1 MNLSRPFIDRP
12 VATGLLM
19 VAIVLGGL
27 LAYWLLPVSALP
39 EVDYPTIQVYTR
51 YPGANPK
58 TVSTTITAPLERRF
72 AQMPGLKQMN
82 STSSDGMSNVTLQFD
97 LALPLDVA
105 EQEVQAAING
115 AGKILPAD
123 LPYPPLYSKINPAD
137 APILTLALHSD
148 DLPLTEVED
157 LADTRLT
164 QKLSQVVGVG
174 LVSIEGGHKKAIR
187 IEANGKVLAGLNE
200 SMEMVRDTISN
211 ANQNLAKGTL
221 DIKAQS
227 YAIDSN
233 DQLSSLN
240 DYKNLVLEDKNGSP
254 ITLASVA
261 QATHGAETM
270 QQAAWNNGKQII
282 EIDIRRQPGANVINV
297 VNRIRELLPKL
308 QATLPSS
315 VSVEILTDR
324 TETIRASVKDV
335 QMELVTAVALVVMVI
350 FLFLRNL
357 PATLI
362 PAVSVPVTLIG
373 TLAST
378 YALGF
383 SLNNLSLMALTIA
396 TGFVVDDAI
405 VVIENIIRFIEQGDT
420 PIEAAIKGSRQIG
433 FTIISLSVSLIAAL
447 IPLLFM
453 EGIVGRLFREFA
465 LTLSVAVVVSAL
477 VSLTLTPMMCGRMLK
492 SHVKS
497 EQDISWMR
505 RIERAY
511 ERQLD
516 WAIRHQV
523 FVMACVLLTIAGTC
537 ATLYWMPKG
546 LFPVQDT
553 GLVAGITQASPKIS
567 FNAMIEEQQAL
578 VADLQKDPDVDGI
591 SSFVGID
598 QNNPTLN
605 TGHLLIKLKSF
616 EQRRTSQDHILRRLM
631 QLAASDSPMKL
642 YLRPIQDLNLDMQNV
657 ATEYQVGMQS
667 TDPQLLA
674 QANIQLAKALRADL
688 TFADVFSSAEQMGNQ
703 ITLNFDRALASRLGI
718 AQQDIDNVLYD
729 SFGER
734 QISIIYTQ
742 LNQYRVVLAARDMPR
757 NTEDFMNGIFIK
769 AADGKMTPLSAIA
782 TMKIESAPLEVDRQ
796 GQFPYS
802 QVAFNL
808 APGHSLDQAVSQL
821 ASIRNS
827 LNLPPG
833 IETYFEGAAQLFQS
847 SLKNSMLLVLA
858 ATIVIYILMGILYE
872 SLIHPLTILSTLP
885 AAGLGALLALWMS
898 NMNFDVIALIGV
910 VLLIGIVMKNAI
922 MMIDF
927 SLELERKQALSPVAA
942 ISRAA
947 AMRFRPIMMT
957 TMASMFGAL
966 PLAFGTGIGGELRHP
981 LGIAII
987 GGLIASQ
994 LLTLFSTPV
1003 VYLIFNRLALGS
1015 RNWHHGARKSARIEK
1030 QV

>member
-12 VATGLLM
+12 IATGLLM

-27 LAYWLLPVSALP
+27 LAYWLLPISALP

-58 TVSTTITAPLERRF
+58 TISTTITAPLERRF

-82 STSSDGMSNVTLQFD
+82 STSSDGLSNVTLQFD
-97 LALPLDVA
+97 LSLPLDVA
-105 EQEVQAAING
+105 EQEVQASING
-115 AGKILPAD
+115 AGKLLPAD

-137 APILTLALHSD
+137 APILTLALYSD

-157 LADTRLT
+157 LADTRLI

-187 IEANGKVLAGLNE
+187 IEANSKVLAGMNE
-200 SMEMVRDTISN
+200 SMEMVRDAISN
-211 ANQNLAKGTL
+211 ANQNLAKGNL

-233 DQLSSLN
+233 DQLSSLA
-240 DYKNLVLEDKNGSP
+240 DYRNLVLEDKVGLP
-254 ITLASVA
+254 ITLAAVA
-261 QATHGAETM
+261 QARHGAESA
-270 QQAAWNNGKQII
+270 QQAAWNNGKQVI

-297 VNRIRELLPKL
+297 VDRIRDLLPKL

-315 VSVEILTDR
+315 VSVEVLTDR

-335 QMELVTAVALVVMVI
+335 QVELVTAVALVVMVI

-357 PATLI
+357 PATVI

-405 VVIENIIRFIEQGDT
+405 VVIENIIRFIEEGNS
-420 PIEAAIKGSRQIG
+420 PIDAAIKGSRQIG

-453 EGIVGRLFREFA
+453 GDIVGRLFREFA
-465 LTLSVAVVVSAL
+465 MTLSVAVVVSAL
-477 VSLTLTPMMCGRMLK
+477 VSLTLTPMMCSRMLK
-492 SHVKS
+492 SHTKS
-497 EQDISWMR
+497 EEKKTSLMHKF
-505 RIERAY
+505 ESAY

-516 WAIRHQV
+516 WAIRHQL
-523 FVMACVLLTIAGTC
+523 FVMVCVLLTIAGTC

-567 FNAMIEEQQAL
+567 FEAMIDTQQNL
-578 VADLQKDPDVDGI
+578 VTELLKDPDVGGI

-598 QNNPTLN
+598 QNNATLN
-605 TGHLLIKLKSF
+605 TGHLLIKLKPF
-616 EQRRTSQDHILRRLM
+616 DQRTTSQDHILRRLM
-631 QLAASDSPMKL
+631 QTAASDASMKL
-642 YLRPIQDLNLDMQNV
+642 YLRPIQDLNLDTQSV
-657 ATEYQVGMQS
+657 ATEYQIGMQA
-667 TDPQLLA
+667 TDPESVAKANLQLT
-674 QANIQLAKALRADL
+674 QALRADP
-688 TFADVFSSAEQMGNQ
+688 TFADVFSTAEQTGNQ
-703 ITLNFDRALASRLGI
+703 ITLNIDRAVASRLGI
-718 AQQDIDNVLYD
+718 LQQDIDNVLYD

-734 QISIIYTQ
+734 QISTVYTE
-742 LNQYRVVLAARDMPR
+742 LNQYRVVLVAHDMPR
-757 NTEDFMNGIFIK
+757 NTADLMNNLFLK
-769 AADGKMTPLSAIA
+769 TADGKVTPLSAIA
-782 TMKIESAPLEVDRQ
+782 TVKLESAPLAVNRQ

-808 APGHSLDQAVSQL
+808 APGHSLDQAVGKL
-821 ASIRNS
+821 ASIKNS
-827 LNLPPG
+827 LNLPLG
-833 IETYFEGAAQLFQS
+833 IETYFEGAAQVFQS
-847 SLKNSMLLVLA
+847 SLRNSMLLVLA
-858 ATIVIYILMGILYE
+858 ATVVIYILMGILYE

-898 NMNFDVIALIGV
+898 HMNFDVIALIGV

-927 SLELERKQALSPVAA
+927 ALELERKQCLSPVAA
-942 ISRAA
+942 ISKAA

-966 PLAFGTGIGGELRHP
+966 PLAFGTGIGSELRHP

-1003 VYLIFNRLALGS
+1003 VYLILNRLAFGI
-1015 RNWHHGARKSARIEK
+1015 RNWHAGARE
-1030 QV
+1030 VGGH